1 MAKDKGE
8 SRARQLR
15 DAIAS
20 KLRER
25 SDQETLA
32 GGQPARPTG
41 QRPPDPT
48 HRPGEPGVEQITV
61 SETVRQILGTRISLT
76 GPKIQDIAIMC
87 RQLATLIDVG
97 IPLLRSIKILSERT
111 QHPQLR
117 QVLREIAD
125 DVEQGSPLSN
135 SMKKH
140 PRIIPPLITNIIE
153 IGEKGGILE
162 DTLRRL
168 AEIYER
174 KADIKRKV
182 LAAMAYPIAAIIVAI
197 SVVALIFAFAIPV
210 FQEVYTQKEN
220 VELPRITQQVIA
232 LSEFIRGWWAL
243 YLPLLVLFFILAVWY
258 GRTVPGRRLYD
269 RLRLRLPIMGPINIK
284 INVARVT
291 RTLSNL
297 LSAGIPLL
305 EALGS
310 TATSSENVII
320 AEALIHTRDSVEE
333 GEKMEPALRESRVIP
348 PMVVDM
354 IAIGDEAGA
363 LDNVLERMAD
373 VYEDEVDASLKG
385 LVALIE
391 PLLIIFLGIVVILIA
406 FAILLPYWNI
416 GDLIE

>member
-1 MAKDKGE
+1 MAKDTGE

-20 KLRER
+20 KLREK

-32 GGQPARPTG
+32 GGQPARPAG
-41 QRPPDPT
+41 QRPSEPH
-48 HRPGEPGVEQITV
+48 HRPGEPGVEQLTV
-61 SETVRQILGTRISLT
+61 GETVRQILGTRISLT
-76 GPKIQDIAIMC
+76 GPKVQDIATMC

-97 IPLLRSIKILSERT
+97 IPLLRSIKILAERT

-117 QVLREIAD
+117 QILREIAD
-125 DVEQGSPLSN
+125 DVEQGSPLSTA
-135 SMKKH
+135 MKKH
-140 PRIIPPLITNIIE
+140 PRIIPPLITNIVQ

-174 KADIKRKV
+174 KAEIKRKV

-197 SVVALIFAFAIPV
+197 SVVALIFAYAIPV

-232 LSEFIRGWWAL
+232 VSEFVRGWWAL
-243 YLPLLVLFFILAVWY
+243 YIPLLVLIFILAVWY

-305 EALGS
+305 EALSS

-320 AEALIHTRDSVEE
+320 AEALIRTRDSVEE

-363 LDNVLERMAD
+363 LDNVLDRMAD
-373 VYEDEVDASLKG
+373 VYEGEVDASLKG